1 MQQNAT
7 VIKTDGVYAVVE
19 AVRSSACDGC
29 HRAAE
34 GCTACSLLGGK
45 NTMQAKARND
55 AGAKEGDLVSV
66 EASSGR
72 TLFYAILVF
81 LLPLLLAA
89 AGYFAAFLAGG
100 EEKIRIAAGAGGFL
114 LAMIGVFLYSRLALA
129 GRCDIRITEILC
141 PAADREKDEGPD
153 R

>member
-7 VIKTDGVYAVVE
+7 VVKTDGAYAVVE
-19 AVRSSACDGC
+19 AVRSSACAGC

-34 GCTACSLLGGK
+34 GCAACSLIGGK
-45 NTMQAKARND
+45 NTMRARARND
-55 AGAKEGDLVSV
+55 AGAGEGDLVSV

-72 TLFYAILVF
+72 TLFYAVLVF

-89 AGYFAAFLAGG
+89 VGYFAAFLAGG

-114 LAMIGVFLYSRLALA
+114 LAMIGVFFYSRLAIA
-129 GRCDIRITEILC
+129 RRCDIRITEILY
-141 PAADREKDEGPD
+141 PAERGEKDEASD